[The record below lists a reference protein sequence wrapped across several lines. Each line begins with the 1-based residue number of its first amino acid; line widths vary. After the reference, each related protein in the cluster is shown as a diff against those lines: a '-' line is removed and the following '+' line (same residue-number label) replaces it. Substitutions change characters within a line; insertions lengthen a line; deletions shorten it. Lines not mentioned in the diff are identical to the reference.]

1 MMAERCFVDCRA
13 EGHSLLL
20 WRQLPIKANRFLKD
34 TEHGGICWLHE
45 AVLLVQGLS
54 WVPSEGVPPPE
65 PLQSTSRMQLEGGFG
80 SQA

>member
-1 MMAERCFVDCRA
+1 M
-13 EGHSLLL
+13 LL
-20 WRQLPIKANRFLKD
+20 WRQLLIKANRFLKD

-65 PLQSTSRMQLEGGFG
+65 PLQSTSRTQLEGGFG